1 MGKDLD
7 VNVNIEIE
15 YCVPCGY
22 LPKATEAQTRLFQEF
37 GNRID
42 SVSLK
47 TGKAG
52 VFTFRAD
59 GETIYAKPDL
69 FNIEAI
75 VRTVAEKLPEPY
87 GVQTEGRELLMGK
100 AH

>member
-1 MGKDLD
+1 MK
-7 VNVNIEIE
+7 IEIE

-22 LPKATEAQTRLFQEF
+22 LPKATEAQTRLLEEF
-37 GNRID
+37 GHRLD
-42 SVSLK
+42 SVALK

-59 GETIYAKPDL
+59 GETIYSKPDL

-75 VRTVAEKLPEPY
+75 IRTVEGLLPEPA
-87 GVQTEGRELLMGK
+87 GVQAGGRELLMGK
-100 AH
+100 HH

>member
-1 MGKDLD
+1 M
-7 VNVNIEIE
+7 NIEIE

-22 LPKATEAQTRLFQEF
+22 LPKATEAQTRLLEEF
-37 GNRID
+37 GHRLE

-59 GETIYAKPDL
+59 GETIYEKPNL
-69 FNIEAI
+69 FNIEEV
-75 VRTVAEKLPEPY
+75 VRTVAGKLPEPV
-87 GVQTEGRELLMGK
+87 GVQSEGRDLLMGK